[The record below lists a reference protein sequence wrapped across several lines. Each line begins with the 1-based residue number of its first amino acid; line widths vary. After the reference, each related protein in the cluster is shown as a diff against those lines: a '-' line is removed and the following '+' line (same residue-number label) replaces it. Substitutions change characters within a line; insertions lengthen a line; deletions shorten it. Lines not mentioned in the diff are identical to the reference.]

1 MTVTLVSRA
10 NGRTFKLSPR
20 VFGKLLHLARF
31 NGWLPEQIPHEW
43 PSKSWGTEIILP
55 HVGHYMPGTVSKED
69 AAGLLRAL
77 IRANA
82 TGEVALD
89 GSLHFASQALL
100 QMARDGSFE
109 VRLDPCHAFSPHAL
123 AGVPSR

>member
-1 MTVTLVSRA
+1 MTVELVNRA
-10 NGRTFKLSPR
+10 NGRKSR
-20 VFGKLLHLARF
+20 MSARAFGKLLHLARF
-31 NGWLPEQIPHEW
+31 NGWLPEKIPHDW

-55 HVGHYMPGTVSKED
+55 HVGQYMPGPVSKED

-89 GSLHFASQALL
+89 GSLQFASQALV

-109 VRLDPCHAFSPHAL
+109 VRFDAGKGFGSPVL
-123 AGVPSR
+123 AGAATA